1 MVLEAVSKAQAYAIS
16 RAAPRCRLRVCNN
29 ARPPAGPELTAL
41 KIDLHTHILP
51 EKWPDWTKR
60 SGYAGWIAL
69 DHHGPGCA
77 RMCQTCSADGS
88 KPPRFFREAQANCWD
103 PAARLADM
111 DRTGVTTQV
120 LSTVPVMF
128 SYWARPRDAMDLAR
142 LLNDHIAGIVL
153 DAPKGTRGL
162 RRFEGLGT
170 VPLQDVDGAIR
181 ELERCMTPT
190 ALGGLGFRGVQIG
203 TNVNGLNIG
212 EPALFPFFQAAERL
226 NAAVFVHPWDML
238 GATFG
243 QSPRDDGPPPVPP
256 EAHPRYAKYWLAWL
270 VGMPAETGMAVASV
284 LFSGLLER
292 LPRLRLCFAHGG
304 GSFPGTIG
312 RLEHGFAARPDLCA
326 VDTKTNPR
334 QHVMRL
340 ADSASGLMRP
350 ASFYVDSLVHDAGAL
365 GVITGL
371 LGAERVALGS
381 DYPFPL
387 GEDQPGALIES
398 IRGLPE
404 AMRQQLLWKT
414 AAEFLRL
421 E

>member
-1 MVLEAVSKAQAYAIS
+1 M
-16 RAAPRCRLRVCNN
+16 
-29 ARPPAGPELTAL
+29 

-51 EKWPDWTKR
+51 EKWPDWTKK

-69 DHHGPGCA
+69 DHHGGGGAGCA
-77 RMCQTCSADGS
+77 RMCQTCSTDGS
-88 KPPRFFREAQANCWD
+88 KPPKFFREVQANCWD

-142 LLNDHIAGIVL
+142 LLNDHIAGIVQASPRL
-153 DAPKGTRGL
+153 EIGAEVAIGGG
-162 RRFEGLGT
+162 RRFEGLAT
-170 VPLQDVDGAIR
+170 VPLQDVDRAIR
-181 ELERCMTPT
+181 ELERCVTPT
-190 ALGGLGFRGVQIG
+190 TLGGLGLRGVQIG

-243 QSPRDDGPPPVPP
+243 QRPTDDGPPPVPP
-256 EAHPRYAKYWLAWL
+256 EAHPRYAKYWMAWL

-284 LFSGLLER
+284 LFSGLLEK
-292 LPRLRLCFAHGG
+292 LPRLRICFAHGG

-326 VDTKTNPR
+326 VDTKTSPR
-334 QHVMRL
+334 GHLLRL
-340 ADSASGLMRP
+340 TDAGGITP
-350 ASFYVDSLVHDAGAL
+350 AAFYVDSLVHDAGAL
-365 GVITGL
+365 GVIAGL

-387 GEDQPGALIES
+387 GEDRPGELIES
-398 IRGLPE
+398 IRGMPE
-404 AMRQQLLWKT
+404 AMREQLLWKT

-421 E
+421 